1 MRAFTIV
8 NLVLWCVLLMMWIP
22 YVLTVGLAD
31 PVSQQ
36 VMLIL
41 GITAVLML
49 FLTAFRLSR
58 RRPIL
63 G

>member
-22 YVLTVGLAD
+22 YVVAVGLAD
-31 PVSQQ
+31 PTSQQ

-49 FLTAFRLSR
+49 FLTAYRVSR